1 MTTGRRRGGEPR
13 LGVVVRGA
21 RWTVASSG
29 DGTPA
34 VFDLPTED
42 AAGALRIFLGEHGF
56 SARRAVLV
64 LPQRLAVCRVL
75 DLPSRNEREIAS
87 MAALQAGRLLPLS
100 PEEIATGHRLIG
112 RNPDGTSRV
121 LLMVAR
127 RADIQP
133 ALALCGETG
142 LAVESVLL
150 DLCVAAGA
158 MGDGVIVRVVPGEAQ
173 IGVWDNGAPR
183 MLRGFPWNGETAD
196 LAAEVSASL
205 SALRGAEPGR
215 GFGSL
220 RLAGVDAGSATADA
234 LCRAANVASTA
245 IEWVKTDSADVAL
258 AAARGAVGPGLL
270 PREERELLSRAFRRR
285 GRRRAGF
292 LLAAVLTAATGLELF
307 RSFRRE
313 DRLAALTR
321 EEKTLSARVAP
332 VAAMAEA
339 LERRAA
345 ARVSSAGSVL
355 RVLEGALPAGV
366 SLERLVY
373 ERGRRVQLHGE
384 APTLN
389 ESLGV
394 VAALEKTGFFRS
406 VELRGSDVESI
417 QRGRERTKFQVD
429 GSLGEGSAA
438 VRP

>member
-29 DGTPA
+29 EGAPA
-34 VFDLPTED
+34 VFDLPAED
-42 AAGALRIFLGEHGF
+42 AAGAFRAFLRAHSF

-87 MAALQAGRLLPLS
+87 MAVLQAGRLLPLS
-100 PEEIATGHRLIG
+100 PEEIATGHRLLR
-112 RNPDGTSRV
+112 RNADGTSRV
-121 LLMVAR
+121 LLMVVR
-127 RADIQP
+127 RSEIQT
-133 ALALCGETG
+133 ALALCGEAG
-142 LAVESVLL
+142 LAVESILL
-150 DLCVAAGA
+150 DLLVAAGVTA
-158 MGDGVIVRVVPGEAQ
+158 DGVVVRVVPGEAQ
-173 IGVWDNGAPR
+173 IGVWENGAPV
-183 MLRGFPWNGETAD
+183 MLRGFPWGGDAAD

-205 SALRGAEPGR
+205 SSLREVAPVRGWGPLRLVGIAPGSPMADALRGAADVP
-215 GFGSL
+215 
-220 RLAGVDAGSATADA
+220 SA
-234 LCRAANVASTA
+234 A
-245 IEWVKTDSADVAL
+245 IEWEKTDPADLAL
-258 AAARGAVGPGLL
+258 SAARGPVGPGLL
-270 PREERELLSRAFRRR
+270 PRQERELLSRAVRRR
-285 GRRRAGF
+285 RRRRAVF
-292 LLAAVLTAATGLELF
+292 LLTAALAAAVGLELF
-307 RSFRRE
+307 RTFRRE

-339 LERRAA
+339 LDRRAA
-345 ARVSSAGSVL
+345 ATRVSSAGNIL

-394 VAALEKTGFFRS
+394 VAALEKTGVFRS
-406 VELRGSDVESI
+406 VDLRGSDVEPL
-417 QRGRERTKFQVD
+417 QGRERTKFQVD
-429 GSLGEGSAA
+429 GSLGDGSSVAG
-438 VRP
+438 P